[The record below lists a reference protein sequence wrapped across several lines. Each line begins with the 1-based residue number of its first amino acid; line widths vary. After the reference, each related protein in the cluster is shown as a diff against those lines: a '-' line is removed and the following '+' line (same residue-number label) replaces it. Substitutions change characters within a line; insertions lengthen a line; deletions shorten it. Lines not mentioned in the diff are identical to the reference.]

1 MCGRFT
7 SSTQTKLLG
16 EQFHADPVGVEGH
29 QPSWN
34 VMPAS
39 DVLVI
44 MAGGDGA
51 RQLRTLRWGL
61 VPKWAK
67 DPSGGARMINLRA
80 ETVREKKSWKGSLAR
95 HRCIIPIDGF
105 YEWQDMGKGNK
116 KQPIYVTAR
125 EPQPL
130 ALAGLWDTWHG
141 HTGDGAGKAEGSGE
155 PGGATEAGGAAEA
168 GGGRTPDGDL
178 RTCTILTTTPNRL
191 LASVHH
197 RMPVILP
204 PETWDAWLDPENT
217 DTDSLAA
224 LLVPAADDLLVC
236 WPVDTAV
243 NNPRS
248 KGAELTRPLEGHEPR
263 TVDPA

>member
-1 MCGRFT
+1 MCGRFA
-7 SSTQTKLLG
+7 SSTQPSLLG

-34 VMPAS
+34 VTPAS
-39 DVLVI
+39 DVLAI
-44 MAGGDGA
+44 MAGSEGA

-80 ETVREKKSWKGSLAR
+80 ESVREKKSWKSSLAR
-95 HRCIIPIDGF
+95 RRCIIPIDGF
-105 YEWQDMGKGNK
+105 YEWQDMGKGQK

-141 HTGDGAGKAEGSGE
+141 PAPGKDAEGGR
-155 PGGATEAGGAAEA
+155 PGGTA
-168 GGGRTPDGDL
+168 DGDL
-178 RTCTILTTTPNRL
+178 QTCTILTTTPNRL
-191 LASVHH
+191 LSSVHH

-204 PETWDAWLDPENT
+204 PETWDAWLDPDNT
-217 DTDSLAA
+217 DNDSLAA

-248 KGAELTRPLEGHEPR
+248 KGSELTRPLEGHEPR
-263 TVDPA
+263 TVDSV

>member
-7 SSTQTKLLG
+7 SSTQPSLLG

-29 QPSWN
+29 EPSWN
-34 VMPAS
+34 VTPAS
-39 DVLVI
+39 DILVI
-44 MAGGDGA
+44 MAGADGA

-67 DPSGGARMINLRA
+67 DASGGAKMINLRA
-80 ETVREKKSWKGSLAR
+80 ETVREKKSWKSSLAR
-95 HRCIIPIDGF
+95 RRCIIPIDGF
-105 YEWQDMGKGNK
+105 YEWQDMGKGQK

-130 ALAGLWDTWHG
+130 ALAGLWDSWHG
-141 HTGDGAGKAEGSGE
+141 PVGGDGKQADDGDERAQ
-155 PGGATEAGGAAEA
+155 AEA
-168 GGGRTPDGDL
+168 DL

-191 LASVHH
+191 LATVHH

-204 PETWDAWLDPENT
+204 PETWDGWLDPDNT
-217 DTDSLAA
+217 DTDALAA

-248 KGAELTRPLEGHEPR
+248 KGSELTRPLEGHEPR
-263 TVDPA
+263 TVDG